1 MNTPPK
7 IENAPGL
14 TWRNRKSGWEARWQC
29 RTDLSKRGYPTKS
42 ARLWFGTDPT
52 ETDIAYIQSECN
64 RYQADMLI
72 WGRGGIPQIM
82 SFDGTWGGLIDA
94 YQRDKDSPYR
104 KLRYATRVF
113 YDTLCRRI
121 IKIMGQDRVAD
132 TSARRLLAIHAEFVE
147 AGHLQ
152 MGHAVIGMMRTVLS
166 FGSTILAD
174 KDCREIRVMLHD
186 MRFPMGKPRSSILTA
201 DWVVA
206 IRAEA
211 HKRGK
216 GSIALAQAFQ
226 FDFMF
231 RQKDVLGEWVPV
243 SEPGISDVIWGNSKW
258 LRGLRWEEIDGSLRL
273 THVTSKRGK
282 EVSLNL
288 RNAPMVMEELDLMF
302 PGWGGDRANLPANGP
317 ILISET
323 HGVPWIANEF
333 RRHWRIIATVCG
345 VPRSVRNMDSRAG
358 AITEATEAGAPLES
372 IKHAATHADIQMTQR
387 YARNAEEKAAD
398 VAQMRVAHRN
408 KTSS

>member
-1 MNTPPK
+1 MAVPK

-14 TWRNRKSGWEARWQC
+14 TWRLRKTGWEARWQC
-29 RTDLSKRGYPTKS
+29 RTDLAKRGYPTRS
-42 ARLWFGTDPT
+42 ARLWFGNEPT
-52 ETDIAYIQSECN
+52 ETDIAYIQSECS
-64 RYQADMLI
+64 RLQTDMLI

-82 SFDGTWGGLIDA
+82 TFDGTWYGLIDA

-121 IKIMGQDRVAD
+121 IKMMGRSIVAD
-132 TSARRLLAIHAEFVE
+132 TTARELLRLHGEFVE
-147 AGHLQ
+147 AGNVP
-152 MGHAVIGMMRTVLS
+152 MGHAVVGMMRTLLS

-174 KDCREIRVMLHD
+174 KDCREVRVMLHD
-186 MRFPMGKPRSSILTA
+186 MRFPMGKARSVILTA

-216 GSIALAQAFQ
+216 PSIALAQAFQ
-226 FDFMF
+226 FELML
-231 RQKDVLGEWVPV
+231 RQKDVLGEWVPI
-243 SEPGISDVIWGNSKW
+243 SEPGMSDTIWGNAKW
-258 LRGLRWEEIDGSLRL
+258 MRGIRWDEIDGDLKL

-282 EVSLNL
+282 EISVNL
-288 RNAPMVMEELDLMF
+288 RNAPMVMEELDLAF
-302 PGWGGDRANLPANGP
+302 PGWGGDRAKLPANGP
-317 ILISET
+317 VVLSET

-333 RRHWRIIATVCG
+333 RRFWRQIATACG
-345 VPRSVRNMDSRAG
+345 IPKGVRNMDSRAG
-358 AITEATEAGAPLES
+358 AITEATEANAPLES

-387 YARNAEEKAAD
+387 YARGAEEKTAD
-398 VAQMRVAHRN
+398 VMRMRVAHRN
-408 KTSS
+408 KTGL